1 MYPHVQMSI
10 GCGHPLSPIP
20 RLVQGEGIA
29 KDTDDVFTTSRTV
42 CHDQVCGT
50 SFRVV
55 RVKTLMID
63 GCDCDGIDT
72 VCVAVKVTL
81 VFMGCAI
88 PASVNKNG
96 AFPATTIGDTIDDGL
111 FNEIARC
118 LHRFS
123 VIGRSPAA
131 AVDGSFLEAEV
142 ERRGLINVGNR
153 PRQYPNAS
161 DFGVPGNT
169 HTACIIL
176 NSTDLTCTASSVVVI
191 KQFGSR
197 EVFMVVEIV
206 RAFSPLFLHPC

>member
-1 MYPHVQMSI
+1 
-10 GCGHPLSPIP
+10 
-20 RLVQGEGIA
+20 VQGKGIT
-29 KDTDDVFTTSRTV
+29 KGTDDVFTTSRTV
-42 CHDQVCGT
+42 SHDQVCGT

-55 RVKTLMID
+55 RMKTLMVD

-72 VCVAVKVTL
+72 VCVAIKVTL
-81 VFMGCAI
+81 VFMGCAV
-88 PASVNKNG
+88 PTSVNKDR

-111 FNEIARC
+111 FNKIAGC

-131 AVDGSFLEAEV
+131 AVDRSFLEAEV
-142 ERRGLINVGNR
+142 ERRGLVNIGNR
-153 PRQYPNAS
+153 PGQNPDAS

-206 RAFSPLFLHPC
+206 RALSPLLFHPC